1 VSWPVPRPGETLYPQ
16 TLYWQLIDLI
26 MAGIVI
32 VDDEAALRGM
42 IRDYFELAGYR
53 VREAADGRDLRR
65 LIETEGYE
73 PGAEIVLLDV
83 ALPGE
88 SGFELARFLRE
99 RHDGL
104 GIIMLTG
111 AASVVDR
118 VVGLEGGADDYVTK
132 PFDLRELMMR
142 VNAVLRRRAARSD
155 ARAGS
160 PARFG
165 PYRLDL
171 AQFRLFTDAG
181 HPVDLLPTEVDLVVA
196 FSTNPDKVLS
206 REQLL
211 RLAPARGDDALD
223 RSIDSRITRLRRKL
237 ERDPQNPILI
247 QTVRGTGYI
256 HPTVS

>member
-1 VSWPVPRPGETLYPQ
+1 
-16 TLYWQLIDLI
+16 

-32 VDDEAALRGM
+32 VDDEASLRHM
-42 IRDYFELAGYR
+42 VRDYFELAGYR
-53 VREAADGRDLRR
+53 VREAADGHGLRR
-65 LIETEGYE
+65 LIEVEGYE

-99 RHDGL
+99 RHDRL
-104 GIIMLTG
+104 GVIMLTA

-132 PFDLRELMMR
+132 PFDLRELVMR
-142 VNAVLRRRAARSD
+142 VNAVLRRRAARPGVETG
-155 ARAGS
+155 A

-171 AQFRLFTDAG
+171 SQFRLFTDTG
-181 HPVDLLPTEVDLVVA
+181 SPVDLLPTEIDLVVA

-211 RLAPARGDDALD
+211 KLAPARGDDALD

-256 HPTVS
+256 HPASS